1 MDQAIGTFLTLF
13 TADVAVAYTFQNFYI
28 GESKTWEGDSYSF
41 LPFGFSGV
49 TVSREGDNVSAQTAF
64 PNNELSRTWATTAV
78 AEAWFLR
85 AHTLKV
91 DATGEPLQLISSY
104 TGQITSASWDET
116 ALILKTSSVLD
127 AVQPN
132 IPNRRL
138 NRNLVGSIPV
148 TDAIRL

>member
-13 TADVAVAYTFQNFYI
+13 TPDADVYYHFQNFYI
-28 GESKTWEGDSYSF
+28 GENKVWSGETYSF

-49 TVSREGDNVSAQTAF
+49 TVSREGDNVEAQTAF

-78 AEAWFLR
+78 SDAWFLR
-85 AHTLKV
+85 ARTIKV
-91 DATGEPLQLISSY
+91 DATGEPLTLISRY
-104 TGQITSASWDET
+104 VGQITSASWDET
-116 ALILKTSSVLD
+116 ALILKTNSVLD

-148 TDAIRL
+148 TDAIQL